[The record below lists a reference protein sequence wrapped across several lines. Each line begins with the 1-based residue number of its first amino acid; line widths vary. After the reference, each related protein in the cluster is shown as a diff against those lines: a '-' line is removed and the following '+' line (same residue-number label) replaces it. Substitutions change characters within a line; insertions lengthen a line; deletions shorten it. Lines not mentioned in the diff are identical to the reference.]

1 MADLVVDLS
10 LLERTAGSLSML
22 VDEFSNATKIVTSY
36 EAAVGEPQLVAA
48 LQAFS
53 GDWQAH
59 REELISSMKA
69 VYQMATKSHKAY
81 IDTDD
86 KLAQDLRK
94 DGQG

>member
-10 LLERTAGSLSML
+10 LLESTAGSLGML
-22 VDEFSNATKIVTSY
+22 VEEFSNATKIVTSH
-36 EAAVGEPQLVAA
+36 ETVVGEPQLVAA

-53 GDWQAH
+53 GDWRAH
-59 REELISSMKA
+59 REELVSSMNA

-81 IDTDD
+81 IDTDN